1 MSGIP
6 LSFIIEGTVA
16 ILLIMTIGYAVVLNE
31 RLKRL
36 HADRDA
42 LRQMVTDLVTA
53 TDNAHRAIGEL
64 KAAASEA
71 DGALEAR
78 LDEAERFAIELANH
92 VHAGQSVMDRIAKIT
107 EVAQRSEVL
116 ADAPVKTPRAPTK
129 GAHAALERLN
139 TLRSRED
146 AA

>member
-16 ILLIMTIGYAVVLNE
+16 ILLIMTIGYAVILNE

-42 LRQMVTDLVTA
+42 LRQMVTDLVVA
-53 TDNAHRAIGEL
+53 TDNANSAIGEL
-64 KAAASEA
+64 KAAAHEA

-78 LDEAERFAIELANH
+78 LEEAERFAIELANH

-116 ADAPVKTPRAPTK
+116 SGAPVKAPRASAR

-139 TLRSRED
+139 TLRSQED